1 MHLLLYAPFIT
12 IKEKTGQIYIH
23 SLPTQ
28 QMGGEMS
35 VLKEEPPQSAL
46 GHISKGRTVT
56 HTLDRGMG
64 IMFACFLTSSQKL
77 C

>member
-35 VLKEEPPQSAL
+35 VLKL
-46 GHISKGRTVT
+46 KVLKVVCVT
-56 HTLDRGMG
+56 TAERIRSH
-64 IMFACFLTSSQKL
+64 F
-77 C
+77 